1 MMMSG
6 LFRFSW
12 ILISIPK
19 KSVASL
25 KARSLKDMSIYQSG
39 SDTRHVH
46 CGNSP
51 QNNISPVY
59 WYMRIWL
66 FWLFVLCQR
75 LLINFTVHCLRL
87 ENLWGE
93 ITNPLVPTWLP
104 SHAKQHCHDD
114 QTGAALDPLLTNYCF
129 QKCLRKCQKYF
140 VLLQQLLHLKHWRSF
155 HGG

>member
-1 MMMSG
+1 MN
-6 LFRFSW
+6 FNKHT
-12 ILISIPK
+12 K

-25 KARSLKDMSIYQSG
+25 RARSLKDMSIYQSG

-59 WYMRIWL
+59 WYMRIWP

-75 LLINFTVHCLRL
+75 LLINFTVNCLRL
-87 ENLWGE
+87 ESLWGE
-93 ITNPLVPTWLP
+93 ITNPLVPTRLP